1 MRMTIMGGSLDEVL
15 LRGGGGLLLDKNQ
28 RKLSNIREGVEKEV
42 SKKKFGLEDRRRSM
56 LLRNAWRSLL
66 FYIYIYIKYPYLP
79 Y

>member
-1 MRMTIMGGSLDEVL
+1 MTIMGGSLDEVL

-56 LLRNAWRSLL
+56 LLRNA
-66 FYIYIYIKYPYLP
+66 
-79 Y
+79 